1 MRGLLRSLS
10 SSQRASRR
18 TARGAQLRGAE
29 LRPCR
34 ACTNSPARDGEERPA
49 ERGAK
54 LLVGKRKKGLSA
66 MAEGVKIWAPWGS
79 VRPAAR
85 APACSQGAR
94 PGLLADHG
102 EACWRPWSKEQGRSR
117 PRESRGVGMERSCCG
132 CCFGEGCRA
141 QGLEVA
147 VALAVGGGSTRAMGG
162 SGRWPWCSLRAG
174 GQQGRKEARPWLLEV
189 LG

>member
-1 MRGLLRSLS
+1 MEWESWATLKFLRAGEDSK
-10 SSQRASRR
+10 
-18 TARGAQLRGAE
+18 
-29 LRPCR
+29 
-34 ACTNSPARDGEERPA
+34 GEE
-49 ERGAK
+49 
-54 LLVGKRKKGLSA
+54 L
-66 MAEGVKIWAPWGS
+66 
-79 VRPAAR
+79 AA
-85 APACSQGAR
+85 
-94 PGLLADHG
+94 GLLAGHG